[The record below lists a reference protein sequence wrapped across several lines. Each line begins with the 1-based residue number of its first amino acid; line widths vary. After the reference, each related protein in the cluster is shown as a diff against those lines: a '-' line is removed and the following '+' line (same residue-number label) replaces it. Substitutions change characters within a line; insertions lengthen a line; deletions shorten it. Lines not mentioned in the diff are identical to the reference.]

1 MTSMA
6 EQQQLIEL
14 EQRPDPDDPAPQPSG
29 KLRLRQPDRRQLTYA
44 AIDVELLVG
53 DDNRVR
59 AVWALSGKLDL
70 SRFAAEVA
78 SREGCAGRAA
88 WDPRLLVAIWI
99 WAYSEGVSSA
109 REIERQCHWRPELRW
124 LCGLEIVNHHTLSDF
139 RVDHAEALEDAF
151 SQVAGLLSE
160 AGLVDL
166 EQVGVDGTRLRS
178 QASSSSQRSR
188 KALENHVAEARE
200 VARKLSA
207 EADDDDGGARRQA
220 ARRRA
225 AREKVERLEAAL
237 GELQQRE
244 SEQDCA
250 DKANKDKKLRV
261 SANEPEARVQ
271 RESNG
276 GYGLGYNAQLATD
289 AANKIVV
296 GVQLSNNASDAQQLV
311 GAVEEVT
318 RRCGSAPKQ
327 VLADAGYT
335 SRDNIEALEGSGI
348 ELAAPAPEAAK
359 RSKAAA
365 RAAGIAVGY
374 ESELFVYD
382 AGTNTFRCP
391 QGETLKQRGGSQKRG
406 RQYYSYRADRGVCA
420 ACEQRLRCCPKSFEK
435 GRTVSRCEPDATLER
450 HREWM
455 ASERAK
461 AAYRKRAETAEFP
474 NAWIKE
480 RFGVRKFRVR
490 GLIKA
495 KMELLWAVTA
505 YNVRQWMRL
514 VWFQPAAAAI

>member
-1 MTSMA
+1 MA
-6 EQQQLIEL
+6 QQQQLIEL
-14 EQRPDPDDPAPQPSG
+14 EQRPETDVPAAQPAG
-29 KLRLRQPDRRQLTYA
+29 KLRLRRPNRRQLTYA

-70 SRFAAEVA
+70 SRFAATVA
-78 SREGCAGRAA
+78 SHEGAAGRAA

-109 REIERQCHWRPELRW
+109 REIERQCVWRPELRW

-139 RVDHAEALEDAF
+139 RVAHAEALEDAF
-151 SQVAGLLSE
+151 SQVAGLLSQ

-166 EQVGVDGTRLRS
+166 EQVGVDGTRLRA

-188 KALENHVAEARE
+188 KTLENHIAEARE
-200 VARKLSA
+200 VARRLSA
-207 EADDDDGGARRQA
+207 EAETDDAGARRQA
-220 ARRRA
+220 AQRRA

-244 SEQDCA
+244 RESSE
-250 DKANKDKKLRV
+250 KDKQNKEKTLRV

-289 AANKIVV
+289 AAHKIVV

-311 GAVEEVT
+311 GAVADVE

-327 VLADAGYT
+327 VLADEGYT
-335 SRDNIEALEGSGI
+335 SRANIEAMEAAGI
-348 ELAAPAPEAAK
+348 EFAAPAPEAAK
-359 RSKAAA
+359 RSQAAA
-365 RAAGIAVGY
+365 RAAGIAAGY
-374 ESELFVYD
+374 ESEFFVYD
-382 AGTNTFRCP
+382 ERTNTFRCP
-391 QGETLKQRGGSQKRG
+391 QGERLKQRGGSQKRG
-406 RQYYSYRADRGVCA
+406 RQYQLYRADRGVCA
-420 ACEQRLRCCPKSFEK
+420 GCEQRLRCCPKSFEK
-435 GRTVSRCEPDATLER
+435 GRTVHRAEEDATLER

-455 ASERAK
+455 QSERAK
-461 AAYRKRAETAEFP
+461 ASYRRRAETAEFP

-514 VWFQPAAAAI
+514 VWFQPATATI